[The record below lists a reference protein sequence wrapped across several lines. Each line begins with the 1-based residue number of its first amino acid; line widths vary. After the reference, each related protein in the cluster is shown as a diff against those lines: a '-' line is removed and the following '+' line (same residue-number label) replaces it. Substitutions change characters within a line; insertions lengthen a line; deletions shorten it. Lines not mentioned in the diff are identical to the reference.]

1 MNGKVTTGENCVIIL
16 RSFVI
21 WAHSTRG
28 SEERCMQGFSV
39 EGDKSGDLSV
49 DGRIILKWILREVG
63 WGHGLIC
70 LRIGT
75 GGGLL

>member
-1 MNGKVTTGENCVIIL
+1 
-16 RSFVI
+16 
-21 WAHSTRG
+21 
-28 SEERCMQGFSV
+28 MQGFSG
-39 EGDKSGDLSV
+39 EGDKSEDLSV

-75 GGGLL
+75 GGGSCKCGDESSGCIKCVEFLEKLRTC